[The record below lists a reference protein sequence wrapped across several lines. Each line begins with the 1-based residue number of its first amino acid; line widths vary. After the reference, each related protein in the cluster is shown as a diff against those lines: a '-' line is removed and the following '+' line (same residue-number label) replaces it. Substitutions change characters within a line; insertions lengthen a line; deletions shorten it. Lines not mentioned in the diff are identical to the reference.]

1 MPCTI
6 IERLGHKEE
15 ELMKT
20 NMTFNGLTGK
30 ASDARGIIS
39 KELMVESK
47 TIRMVFFVVDV
58 KGKYNMLLGRDWIH
72 SNALHQ

>member
-20 NMTFNGLTGK
+20 NMTFSGLTGK

-58 KGKYNMLLGRDWIH
+58 
-72 SNALHQ
+72 